1 MDAALRE
8 EKLRKTKEK
17 MVEMQK
23 RKEEVYDID
32 IVKQALRKT
41 GIFQEKQMDRE
52 IHYNIKQNALHEQLV
67 EAKRRDEMRQRMKE
81 LQDQNAARQ
90 EAQRLKN
97 VLKQNKLLN
106 ENKWVKEEA
115 AQVVRFTK

>member
-8 EKLRKTKEK
+8 EKLRKTKER